1 LHYPVNTIDGVRITF
16 PKGWGLLRAS
26 NTQPV
31 LVMRFEAT
39 DAAAR
44 DAYLA
49 EVEGFLETEKKVS
62 GGAKNVSG

>member
-1 LHYPVNTIDGVRITF
+1 VRITF

-39 DAAAR
+39 DEASR
-44 DAYLA
+44 DTYRA
-49 EVEGFLETEKKVS
+49 EVEGWLEDQKSALRKSAVNSER
-62 GGAKNVSG
+62 